1 MTSLILSKYLES
13 QDPKMVFLKKI
24 SNFTISQDALY
35 ASQSLAEMIL
45 NVLSQTDL
53 EDLVKLKKTFYDFIV
68 LFDHDMIEIINTIQ
82 INNIY
87 QPTFLASYTIITDII
102 NTPLSDLYTQFNA
115 MLNGLIMV
123 GCVLSEKAIIKM
135 SKTWMIKQSSDLIS
149 ALSSGVILGTNCLKA
164 YKVDRDNISSI
175 AGSDNFQ
182 RSKNI
187 LITSLTIAIEGTS
200 VSLLTPST

>member
-1 MTSLILSKYLES
+1 
-13 QDPKMVFLKKI
+13 
-24 SNFTISQDALY
+24 
-35 ASQSLAEMIL
+35 MIL

-87 QPTFLASYTIITDII
+87 QPTFLASYTVITDII

-123 GCVLSEKAIIKM
+123 GCVLSEKAIVKM